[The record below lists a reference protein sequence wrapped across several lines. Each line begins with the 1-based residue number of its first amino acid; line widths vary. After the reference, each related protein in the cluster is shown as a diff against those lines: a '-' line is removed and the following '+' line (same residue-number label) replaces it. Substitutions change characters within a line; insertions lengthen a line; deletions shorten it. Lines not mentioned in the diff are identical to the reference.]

1 MNLYEYE
8 QKLYNDGVKYIAG
21 VDEVGRGPLNGPVV
35 CACVV
40 LPKDFIPEGLNDS
53 KKLSEKRREYFYDV
67 IMSNAIGIGIGM
79 SSPEVIDEI
88 NILEATKKAMKEAIN
103 NCKCEIN
110 HVLIDA
116 VKLDI
121 DIPSTSIIKGDA
133 KSISI
138 AAASV
143 IAKVTRDRMM
153 IELDKKYPMYG
164 YKKHKGYP
172 TKSHI
177 DAIYKYGLIDGYRK
191 TYGPVKEYLES
202 LKANWQ
208 NNYLEYNIWKKKDYY
223 GIIWHY

>member
-1 MNLYEYE
+1 MYNYYGDIMNLYEYE
-8 QKLYNDGVKYIAG
+8 DNLYKNGVNFIAG

-40 LPKDFIPEGLNDS
+40 LPKGYIPEGANDS
-53 KKLSEKRREYFYDV
+53 KKLTEKKREYLYDV
-67 IMSNAIGIGIGM
+67 IMSNALGVGIGM
-79 SSPEVIDEI
+79 SSPEEIDEM
-88 NILEATKKAMKEAIN
+88 NILNATKKAMKEAII
-103 NCKCEIN
+103 NCKCNID

-138 AAASV
+138 ASASI

-177 DAIYKYGLIDGYRK
+177 EAINKYGLIDGYRK
-191 TYGPVKEYLES
+191 TYGPVKEYLT
-202 LKANWQ
+202 
-208 NNYLEYNIWKKKDYY
+208 NNNS
-223 GIIWHY
+223 